1 MVLPSAA
8 LSASSATTQL
18 LPSYFNI
25 LLATAPDVLTSERLL
40 RLLTKV
46 GVPIK
51 SLYEPLIATVARV
64 GLFFIKSND
73 VELL

>member
-1 MVLPSAA
+1 M
-8 LSASSATTQL
+8 
-18 LPSYFNI
+18 
-25 LLATAPDVLTSERLL
+25 LTSERLL

-46 GVPIK
+46 GVPVK

-73 VELL
+73 AELLWVQSDWICELGIDGKFIRYYILFEI